1 MAVITTYRK
10 ISEQVRTLL
19 GNGIVADDFR
29 FSLRYIAEMVAQ
41 EVAFEARK
49 DAFENSNAGE
59 TTFANDAFISTFTNV
74 AVLYDSTLKQKYS
87 VMPSTPISLPKG
99 QEIASITPLGI
110 QGRRRQIIQMQNKDK
125 GIQDL
130 LDPVRGAILAYRE
143 NGRIYYD
150 NINQYMFTAVNISMV
165 GAISTTG
172 NLLDGE
178 LNVPKN
184 VETDIITRV
193 ATKLR
198 QLGNVPQDVMNDAR
212 DLPTVA

>member
-1 MAVITTYRK
+1 MGTTYRK
-10 ISEQVRTLL
+10 ISEQIRTLYYKS
-19 GNGIVADDFR
+19 IPSDDANY
-29 FSLRYIAEMVAQ
+29 SLRYIAELVAQ

-59 TTFANDAFISTFTNV
+59 TKFANDAFISTFNNV
-74 AVLYDSTLKQKYS
+74 AVLYDNVLKQRYS

-110 QGRRRQIIQMQNKDK
+110 QGRRRQIIPMQNKDK
-125 GIQDL
+125 GLQDL
-130 LDPVRGAILAYRE
+130 LDPIRGAILAYRE

-184 VETDIITRV
+184 VESAIIDRV
-193 ATKLR
+193 TTKLR

-212 DLPTVA
+212 DLPTVQ

>member
-1 MAVITTYRK
+1 MTTYRK
-10 ISEQVRTLL
+10 ISEQIRTLI
-19 GNGIVADDFR
+19 GGGIVSDDFR

-59 TTFANDAFISTFTNV
+59 TTFANDAFISTFTDV

-110 QGRRRQIIQMQNKDK
+110 QGRRRQIIPMQNKDK

-150 NINQYMFTAVNISMV
+150 NINQYIFTAVNISMV

>member
-1 MAVITTYRK
+1 MAATSYRK
-10 ISEQVRTLL
+10 ISEQIRTML
-19 GNGIVADDFR
+19 GSGIVSDDFR
-29 FSLRYIAEMVAQ
+29 FSLRYIAELVAQ

-49 DAFENSNAGE
+49 DAFESSNAGE

-74 AVLYDSTLKQKYS
+74 AVLYDSTLNQKYS

-110 QGRRRQIIQMQNKDK
+110 IGRRRQIIPMQNKDK
-125 GIQDL
+125 FMQDL
-130 LDPVRGAILAYRE
+130 LEPVRGAILAYRE

-172 NLLDGE
+172 SLLDGE

-184 VETDIITRV
+184 VESAIIDRV
-193 ATKLR
+193 TTKLR
-198 QLGNVPQDVMNDAR
+198 QLGSVPQDVMNDAR
-212 DLPTVA
+212 DLPTAQ